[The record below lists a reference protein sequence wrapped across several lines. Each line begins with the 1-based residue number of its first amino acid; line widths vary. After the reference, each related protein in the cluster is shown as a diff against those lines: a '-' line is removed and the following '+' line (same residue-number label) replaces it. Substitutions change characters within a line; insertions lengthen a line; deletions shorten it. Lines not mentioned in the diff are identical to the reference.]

1 MNIYV
6 VIMNSI
12 RKWFL
17 KLFEG
22 MADAIFHPVKNS
34 VPPSIGTHAY
44 RDKPYNKR
52 NRRVWNT

>member
-1 MNIYV
+1 
-6 VIMNSI
+6 MNSI